1 MIVED
6 RFFQDPAIVP
16 ALTDALSWLSKTTP
30 GRLITTFVSD
40 VGISAGKHHKGFR
53 RSTTIM
59 GVDGKNGKEGLRE
72 HIRCLRAE
80 AFDPKEWYGKG
91 YVLKGSIR
99 TDGRLL
105 RLLAFKVKDLQSFRY
120 RRVLEDK
127 LPNPLVTTI
136 GGTTSFLTEACN
148 VFRTAAG
155 VENLLAADSSQV
167 AVLSLDLGTSC
178 IVGATVSLPPV
189 QTPATL
195 TGPHGKEGDK
205 KKKQKTRRGKRK
217 PGDRKRRRARKKARK
232 LAKQPQTAQFFD
244 LVVKRKAVSR
254 PTDSFASWL
263 EDQKENTAG
272 ASTGRSIQPCHR
284 SREKAHRFAST
295 LLRVGLVRATWTTF
309 TTTPTT
315 GSTAGTPKFVGKR
328 SSTRSRT
335 GC

>member
-1 MIVED
+1 MPRSITKRKHADD
-6 RFFQDPAIVP
+6 RTMARVVLFKHLKKFSDPSRMVFYVDGAP
-16 ALTDALSWLSKTTP
+16 ALEKKETHRERDERRVKALKTVEVAVETHSD
-30 GRLITTFVSD
+30 RLRQ
-40 VGISAGKHHKGFR
+40 GKPPTKQMFKNVEKGLQ
-53 RSTTIM
+53 
-59 GVDGKNGKEGLRE
+59 G
-72 HIRCLRAE
+72 
-80 AFDPKEWYGKG
+80 
-91 YVLKGSIR
+91 
-99 TDGRLL
+99 
-105 RLLAFKVKDLQSFRY
+105 AFKWSLQDR
-120 RRVLEDK
+120 EDFVEY
-127 LPNPLVTTI
+127 LQGQRLDARLC
-136 GGTTSFLTEACN
+136 GTEADVAIATDCRGTNSFLTEARN
-148 VFRTAAG
+148 VFRTAAD
-155 VENLLAADSSQV
+155 VESLLAADPSRL
-167 AVLSLDLGTSC
+167 AVLSLDLDTPC
-178 IVGATVSLPPV
+178 IVGATVSLPPG

-195 TGPHGKEGDK
+195 MRPHGKEGDE
-205 KKKQKTRRGKRK
+205 KKKQKKTRQSKRNL
-217 PGDRKRRRARKKARK
+217 GDRKRQRARTKARK
-232 LAKQPQTAQFFD
+232 LVKQPQIAQFFD